1 MQASQTGK
9 FCPPTTNFSFQLSE
23 EVVQNCSSRRK
34 EALISRGFEP
44 RYLGGYEVLELARN
58 FSFYFPPPGVASP
71 HISNQDNGI
80 PENVFLKRIARIN
93 ANSNTLTRH
102 AEIG

>member
-1 MQASQTGK
+1 MQASPTGK
-9 FCPPTTNFSFQLSE
+9 FRPPTTNFSFQLSE

-58 FSFYFPPPGVASP
+58 FSFCFSAPGVASP
-71 HISNQDNGI
+71 HHPPSGNVAMKDYVLNKK
-80 PENVFLKRIARIN
+80 PEPA
-93 ANSNTLTRH
+93 AN
-102 AEIG
+102 EIVW

>member
-23 EVVQNCSSRRK
+23 EAVQNCSSRRK

-71 HISNQDNGI
+71 QQPPSG
-80 PENVFLKRIARIN
+80 NVEKWL
-93 ANSNTLTRH
+93 
-102 AEIG
+102 

>member
-9 FCPPTTNFSFQLSE
+9 FCLPTTNFSFQLLE
-23 EVVQNCSSRRK
+23 EVVQNRSSRCK

-71 HISNQDNGI
+71 HQPPSG
-80 PENVFLKRIARIN
+80 NVEKWL
-93 ANSNTLTRH
+93 
-102 AEIG
+102 